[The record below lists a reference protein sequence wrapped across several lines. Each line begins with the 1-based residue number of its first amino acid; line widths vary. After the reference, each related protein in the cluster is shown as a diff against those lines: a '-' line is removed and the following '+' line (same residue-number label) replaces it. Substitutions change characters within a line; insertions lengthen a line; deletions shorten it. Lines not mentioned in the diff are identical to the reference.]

1 MSKKRFIWRRSLS
14 AGLSVLLCLSL
25 LPTAALAADDT
36 SPKYDMNDAGEVLE
50 LAAQSETPPTAADY
64 NKAYDLDNDGVL
76 TTWDAK
82 LMLDTLSDLTGLAL
96 DKDALTMPVGS
107 KARLNVTYTPSN
119 AYDMRLKWTS
129 SNEAVA
135 TVKGGVVTALTAGTA
150 EITATFK
157 ANPANPQTTATCKV
171 TVTGTAPTINAKAM
185 RIKTEGAGTSEWA
198 DLEIKNGTLAVTP
211 TTNSFTQTLG
221 ELCDDAT
228 RYPNAGAL
236 LNGKTLLLQTSY
248 ADNATDGVN
257 HIQVQVDP
265 DSFAAPALS
274 KEVSSYRWYDATTL
288 SNGRLLVVVD
298 VRGITNYFV
307 TADGKE
313 KVWVTAPTDF
323 PALLG
328 IAAGKDSSGTEVLY
342 GVTSSGTLYQF
353 TLTSTANEDN
363 PYALS
368 TAKKIGS
375 VPTSEMIQSASLLY
389 DKSGYLLV
397 SASYATDLSAGENA
411 GLFYLINSENLAC
424 YFDLSTAA
432 DGAVFTSL
440 YQYQWSG
447 VDNEGVYLYVE
458 DESAISLTV
467 GGSKAL
473 PKTEAYSYSKDEATG
488 LVTNSKL
495 DAKDVKWRSNN
506 NDIVAV
512 NENGTIT
519 GVKKGETFIQAWVSH
534 GDGLTTSS
542 KQITVTVRE
551 NTGLAGATVGALV
564 DTGSGNPSW
573 GVIDLGLDD
582 GNLTFKANKQA
593 DQNYT
598 GGGYAQGKLWGFCNI
613 SSERKLYPFNAET
626 FTASGDPFT
635 TGNNNVRDLTG
646 APATMVTYTKDGS
659 PRTVTDP
666 ASLLY
671 VTSKADLGRL
681 GLLGSNG
688 SINAPYQTNQLLV
701 SDYEGN
707 DTLILS
713 AITYAGDL
721 TAAQVREG
729 TQKELSNCDA
739 DTPCHVYYALTE
751 DAKLRQL
758 ILVPQ
763 VSTNGTLSYTLCGRT
778 IATVT
783 GFPSDVADNASTSS
797 MDLLK
802 TADKTYLLVARSSV
816 YSGGS
821 SLWKI
826 DITNYT
832 YDKNDSTKNTLEAKK
847 IGGLGSPMQQVT
859 ALYHTE
865 DTKLSDTQLLQS
877 AGWNDDDT
885 QTTTLSASRKAV
897 SAAQS
902 VSEDAT
908 TATTIEVPVYA
919 SEAAT
924 NGLWT
929 LEYDNSKLSG
939 PVVDARSDVLYWSYR
954 HYPRKDSETGIV
966 RIAFAIKG
974 EVGLTSDEDN
984 PLFTVNFTKKTE
996 DASEKNVTVT
1006 RKETYDIKVTQ
1017 SKNGTV
1023 TSSSASALVGSTV
1036 KLTASPS
1043 KDYVLKTIA
1052 VTDENGNNVNLT
1064 DKGNGEYTFAMP
1076 GVPVTVEADFVLS
1089 ASHIHDFAK
1098 DWSYDASQHWHICNN
1113 GCAEKD
1119 SVAPHSFQW
1128 IIDKAATTTATGLK
1142 HEECTACGAKCR
1154 EGTVIEKLPS
1164 GGSGS
1169 SSGGSGGGSSS
1180 YPVTVPGTTKNGSV
1194 AVSPKNA
1201 SKGDTVTITVKPDD
1215 GFKLDDLTVTD
1226 KNGSKLEIIDK
1237 GNGKY
1242 TFVMPSG
1249 KVDIKTIFTEQAE
1262 VSPFDDVPNDAYY
1275 YEAVKW
1281 AVENGVTGGIGNDLF
1296 APNQPCTRAQI
1307 VTFLWR
1313 AAGSPEP
1320 KALSSFADVPADA
1333 YYAKAVAWAVENGIT
1348 VGTTAATF
1356 SPDDICTRAHG
1367 VTFLHRAAKATAS
1380 AGASAFTDVA
1390 DSTYYAD
1397 AVKWATEQGITKGIS
1412 STLFGPDETCTRAQ
1426 IVTFLW
1432 RLYQDK

>member
-1 MSKKRFIWRRSLS
+1 MSKKRLIWRRSLS

-82 LMLDTLSDLTGLAL
+82 LMLDTLPDLTGLAL

-157 ANPANPQTTATCKV
+157 AAPANPQTTATCKV
-171 TVTGTAPTINAKAM
+171 TVTGTAPTISAKALQ
-185 RIKTEGAGTSEWA
+185 INTKGAGTSEWA
-198 DLEIKNGTLAVTP
+198 DLEIQGGKLTVT
-211 TTNSFTQTLG
+211 TTTDSFTQTLG
-221 ELCDDAT
+221 KLCDDT
-228 RYPNAGAL
+228 THYPNAGAL

-265 DSFAAPALS
+265 NSFAAPALS

-298 VRGITNYFV
+298 VRGTTNYFV

-313 KVWVTAPTDF
+313 KVWVTAATDV

-328 IAAGKDSSGTEVLY
+328 IASAGTDSNGAEVLY
-342 GVTSSGTLYQF
+342 GVTSSGTLYRL
-353 TLTSTANEDN
+353 TLTGTGAEDN
-363 PYALS
+363 PYTLS
-368 TAKKIGS
+368 VTQTIGA

-411 GLFYLINSENLAC
+411 GLFYLIDPATGC
-424 YFDLSTAA
+424 YFDLSPI

-440 YQYQWSG
+440 YQHQRIDLG
-447 VDNEGVYLYVE
+447 GEAGVYLYV
-458 DESAISLTV
+458 DETPISLTE
-467 GGSKAL
+467 GSSVKL
-473 PKTEAYSYSKDEATG
+473 PEAEAYSFKTENG
-488 LVTNSKL
+488 LVTNNKL
-495 DAKDVKWRSNN
+495 SDSEVKWSSA
-506 NDIVAV
+506 DKTIVKV

-519 GVKKGETFIQAWVSH
+519 GVKKGETYIQAWASST
-534 GDGLTTSS
+534 DDRTTSS
-542 KQITVTVRE
+542 NQIKVTVIAD
-551 NTGLAGATVGALV
+551 TGLNGATVGALV
-564 DTGSGNPSW
+564 DTGNGNPYW
-573 GVIDLGLDD
+573 GVIGLGLDVS
-582 GNLTFKANKQA
+582 GNLTFDKTEQA
-593 DQNYT
+593 DKNYT
-598 GGGYAQGKLWGFCNI
+598 AGGYAQGKLWGFY
-613 SSERKLYPFNAET
+613 STSTEKTLYPFNAET

-635 TGNNNVRDLTG
+635 TGKNNVRDLTG
-646 APATMVTYTKDGS
+646 APATTVTYTKDGS

-701 SDYEGN
+701 SDYEGK
-707 DTLILS
+707 DTLELS

-729 TQKELSNCDA
+729 TKKELSNCDA

-763 VSTNGTLSYTLCGRT
+763 VSTNDTLSYTLCGRT

-783 GFPSDVADNASTSS
+783 GFPSDDADNASTSS

-865 DTKLSDTQLLQS
+865 DTKLSGTQLLQS

-902 VSEDAT
+902 VSEDAM

-954 HYPRKDSETGIV
+954 HYPRKGSKTGIV
-966 RIAFAIKG
+966 RIAFAIRG
-974 EVGLTSDEDN
+974 TEGLTSSAEK
-984 PLFTVNFTKKTE
+984 PLFTVNFTKLTE

-1006 RKETYDIKVTQ
+1006 RKETYGIKVTA
-1017 SKNGTV
+1017 SNGTV
-1023 TSSSASALVGSTV
+1023 TAPVSALVGSTV

-1076 GVPVTVEADFVLS
+1076 GVPVTVEAVFVLS
-1089 ASHIHDFAK
+1089 GSHIHDFAK

-1142 HEECTACGAKCR
+1142 HEECTVCHAKCS
-1154 EGTVIEKLPS
+1154 EGTVIDKLSS

-1390 DSTYYAD
+1390 DSAYYAD

>member
-1 MSKKRFIWRRSLS
+1 MSKKRLIWRRSLS

-82 LMLDTLSDLTGLAL
+82 LMLDTLPDLTGLAL

-129 SNEAVA
+129 NNEAVA
-135 TVKGGVVTALTAGTA
+135 TVKGGVVTALTAGETT
-150 EITATFK
+150 ITATSV
-157 ANPANPQTTATCKV
+157 ADSVNPKPTVTCKV
-171 TVTGTAPTINAKAM
+171 TVTGTAPTISAKALQ
-185 RIKTEGAGTSEWA
+185 INTKGAGTSEWA
-198 DLEIKNGTLAVTP
+198 DLEIQGGKLTVTTTTDSFTDALGTLCENT
-211 TTNSFTQTLG
+211 
-221 ELCDDAT
+221 T

-265 DSFAAPALS
+265 NSFAVPALS

-298 VRGITNYFV
+298 VRGTTNYFV

-313 KVWVTAPTDF
+313 KVWVTAATDV

-328 IAAGKDSSGTEVLY
+328 IASAGTDSNGAEVLY
-342 GVTSSGTLYQF
+342 GVTSSGTLYRL
-353 TLTSTANEDN
+353 TLTGTGAEDN
-363 PYALS
+363 PYTLS
-368 TAKKIGS
+368 VTQTIGA

-411 GLFYLINSENLAC
+411 GLFYLINSENPAC

-542 KQITVTVRE
+542 NQIKVTVIAD
-551 NTGLAGATVGALV
+551 TGLNGATVGALV
-564 DTGSGNPSW
+564 DTGNEKPYW
-573 GVIDLGLDD
+573 GVIGLGLDVS
-582 GNLTFKANKQA
+582 GNLTFNETKQA
-593 DQNYT
+593 DKNYT
-598 GGGYAQGKLWGFCNI
+598 AGGYAQGKLWGFY
-613 SSERKLYPFNAET
+613 STSTEKTLYPLNAET

-635 TGNNNVRDLTG
+635 TGKNNVRDLTG
-646 APATMVTYTKDGS
+646 APATTVTYSTL
-659 PRTVTDP
+659 TVTDP

-671 VTSKADLGRL
+671 VTSKADLGCL

-826 DITNYT
+826 DITSYT
-832 YDKNDSTKNTLEAKK
+832 YAADKTLAATK
-847 IGGLGSPMQQVT
+847 IGSLDNTTQRVT
-859 ALYHTE
+859 ALYHTGT
-865 DTKLSDTQLLQS
+865 DVIPDGHILAA
-877 AGWNDDDT
+877 AGWDAQPQSLT
-885 QTTTLSASRKAV
+885 GAMLSASPRAA
-897 SAAQS
+897 SAEQGTS
-902 VSEDAT
+902 GSEDAT
-908 TATTIEVPVYA
+908 PIKIPVYA
-919 SEAAT
+919 DEATT
-924 NGLWT
+924 NGLWV

-1052 VTDENGNNVNLT
+1052 VTDKNGNNVNLT
-1064 DKGNGEYTFAMP
+1064 DKGNGEYAFAMP
-1076 GVPVTVEADFVLS
+1076 GVPVTVEAVFVLS
-1089 ASHIHDFAK
+1089 GSHIHDFAK

-1142 HEECTACGAKCR
+1142 HEECTVCHAKR
-1154 EGTVIEKLPS
+1154 SEDTVIDKLPS

-1281 AVENGVTGGIGNDLF
+1281 AQEKEITGGIGNDLF
-1296 APNQPCTRAQI
+1296 GPNTACTRAQI

-1390 DSTYYAD
+1390 DSAYYAD
-1397 AVKWATEQGITKGIS
+1397 AVKWATEQGITNGIS
-1412 STLFGPDETCTRAQ
+1412 STLFGPDEICTRAQ
-1426 IVTFLW
+1426 IVTFLY
-1432 RLYQDK
+1432 RMYGSK

>member
-1 MSKKRFIWRRSLS
+1 MSKKRLIWRRSLS

-36 SPKYDMNDAGEVLE
+36 SPKYDMNDAGDILE
-50 LAAQSETPPTAADY
+50 LVARNEQPPTADG
-64 NKAYDLDNDGVL
+64 NEAYDLDNDGVL

-82 LMLDTLSDLTGLAL
+82 LILDTLPDLTGLAL
-96 DKDALTMPVGS
+96 DKDTLTMPVGS
-107 KARLNVTYTPSN
+107 KARLNVTYEPSN
-119 AYDMRLKWTS
+119 AYDMRLKWDS
-129 SNEAVA
+129 SDKTVA
-135 TVKGGVVTALTAGTA
+135 TVKGGVVTALTEGETT
-150 EITATFK
+150 ITATSV
-157 ANPANPQTTATCKV
+157 ADSVNPKPTVMCKV
-171 TVTGTAPTINAKAM
+171 TVTDTAPTISAKALQ
-185 RIKTEGAGTSEWA
+185 INTKGAGTSEWA
-198 DLEIKNGTLAVTP
+198 DLEIQGDKLTVTTTTDSFTDALGTLCENT
-211 TTNSFTQTLG
+211 
-221 ELCDDAT
+221 T

-265 DSFAAPALS
+265 NSFAAPALS

-298 VRGITNYFV
+298 ARGTTNYFV

-313 KVWVTAPTDF
+313 KVWVTAATDV

-328 IAAGKDSSGTEVLY
+328 IASAGTDSNGAEVLY
-342 GVTSSGTLYQF
+342 GVTSSGTLYRL
-353 TLTSTANEDN
+353 TLTGTGAEDN
-363 PYALS
+363 PYTLS
-368 TAKKIGS
+368 VTQTIGA

-389 DKSGYLLV
+389 DNDSGYLLV

-411 GLFYLINSENLAC
+411 GLFYLIDPATGC

-440 YQYQWSG
+440 YQHQRIDLG
-447 VDNEGVYLYVE
+447 GKAGVYLYV
-458 DESAISLTV
+458 DETPISLTE
-467 GGSKAL
+467 GSSVKL
-473 PKTEAYSYSKDEATG
+473 PEAEAYSFKTENG
-488 LVTNSKL
+488 LVTNNKL
-495 DAKDVKWRSNN
+495 SDSEVKWSSA
-506 NDIVAV
+506 DKTIVKV

-519 GVKKGETFIQAWVSH
+519 GVKKGETYIQAWASST
-534 GDGLTTSS
+534 DNRTTSS
-542 KQITVTVRE
+542 NQIKVTVIAD
-551 NTGLAGATVGALV
+551 TGLNGATVGALV
-564 DTGSGNPSW
+564 DTGNEKPYW
-573 GVIDLGLDD
+573 GVIGLGLDVS
-582 GNLTFKANKQA
+582 GNLTFNETKQA
-593 DQNYT
+593 DKNYT
-598 GGGYAQGKLWGFCNI
+598 AGGYAQGKLWGFCNI

-635 TGNNNVRDLTG
+635 TGKNNVRDLTG
-646 APATMVTYTKDGS
+646 APATMVTYIKDGS
-659 PRTVTDP
+659 PQTVTDP

-671 VTSKADLGRL
+671 VTSKADLGLL

-688 SINAPYQTNQLLV
+688 SINAPHYQTNQRLV
-701 SDYEGN
+701 SDYEGD
-707 DTLILS
+707 DTLTLS
-713 AITYAGDL
+713 AITYVGDL

-729 TQKELSNCDA
+729 TKKELSNCDA

-783 GFPSDVADNASTSS
+783 GFPSDDADNASTSS

-802 TADKTYLLVARSSV
+802 TADKTYLLVARSSF

-954 HYPRKDSETGIV
+954 HYPRKGSKTGIV
-966 RIAFAIKG
+966 RIAFAIRG
-974 EVGLTSDEDN
+974 TEGLTSSAEK

-1006 RKETYDIKVTQ
+1006 RKETYDIKVTA
-1017 SKNGTV
+1017 SNGTV
-1023 TSSSASALVGSTV
+1023 TAPASALVGSTV

-1043 KDYVLKTIA
+1043 KDYVLKTTA
-1052 VTDENGNNVNLT
+1052 VTDKNGNNVNLT
-1064 DKGNGEYTFAMP
+1064 GKGNGEYIFAMP
-1076 GVPVTVEADFVLS
+1076 GVPVTVKADFVLS

-1098 DWSYDASQHWHICNN
+1098 DWSHDASQHWHACI
-1113 GCAEKD
+1113 GCAEKEEG
-1119 SVAPHSFQW
+1119 SVEPHSFQW

-1142 HEECTACGAKCR
+1142 HEECTVCGAKR
-1154 EGTVIEKLPS
+1154 SEGTVIDKLPS

-1281 AVENGVTGGIGNDLF
+1281 AQEKEITGGIGNDLF

-1313 AAGSPEP
+1313 TAGSPEP

-1333 YYAKAVAWAVENGIT
+1333 YYAKAVAWAVENSIT
-1348 VGTTAATF
+1348 NGTTDTTF
-1356 SPDDICTRAHG
+1356 GPDETCTRAHG
-1367 VTFLHRAAKATAS
+1367 VTFLYRAAGTNTAS
-1380 AGASAFTDVA
+1380 GNSNFADVDVNA
-1390 DSTYYAD
+1390 YYAS
-1397 AVKWATEQGITKGIS
+1397 AVKWATDNSITNGMS
-1412 STLFGPDETCTRAQ
+1412 DDRFGPDETCTRAQ